1 MNAHTFFLPSYCTFS
16 VKHPN
21 YRHFSFLLLLACQA
35 GPNCQARDVKTT
47 LDGPQ
52 RKLHTEE
59 SGQDC
64 VRWGL
69 HLEHTPPEEA
79 LVVQRERRKRAI
91 SDDLHRLDL
100 NETNRQTDISR
111 RTERRAG
118 VETADLGFRQLC
130 RHVWRPLSSALALCD
145 SALQWCHGIKRGSDY
160 GPLVCEVFQGGKLM
174 KHAWV
179 MLSICLSEIW
189 LMALNNAQLL

>member
-1 MNAHTFFLPSYCTFS
+1 M
-16 VKHPN
+16 
-21 YRHFSFLLLLACQA
+21 
-35 GPNCQARDVKTT
+35 KTT

-69 HLEHTPPEEA
+69 HLEHIPPEEA
-79 LVVQRERRKRAI
+79 LVVQRERRRRAI

-100 NETNRQTDISR
+100 DETKRQTDVSR
-111 RTERRAG
+111 QTERRTG
-118 VETADLGFRQLC
+118 VKTADLGFRQLC
-130 RHVWRPLSSALALCD
+130 QHVWRPLCSAPCD
-145 SALQWCHGIKRGSDY
+145 SAPQWCPGIKRGSDY
-160 GPLVCEVFQGGKLM
+160 GPLVCEVFKGELM